1 MALNYAPADHTR
13 HLVTK
18 GNLGFVANNTDLY
31 KLVKDGN
38 KFRKY
43 YNVAPGQLV
52 IWKESTVAGTLP
64 KTIGVAN
71 LTVNDLPD
79 IKIGVGFSS
88 KKNGISDQIRAL
100 TPTELEGCRIDLLD
114 AVGPQCAVP
123 QIKALYP
130 DCVSCDTITA
140 RVRVLDNASASFSD
154 EPLKAYQ
161 EFTGS
166 YTPDCSSC
174 TDCPQTVT
182 CDEVVCGL
190 VDALN
195 NDTDLTINDG
205 SADGIPYPHYYNTG
219 VKRPFTAFKLW
230 PTWKS
235 YCISPNVGTGC
246 TKCNS
251 IDDLTTFTV
260 NGVATNFNLK
270 DPANNTATLI
280 AQLETAVILI
290 NEKFESVLGRHG
302 GRAFLSRGNGNCC
315 PLQLFVTTCDE
326 DFAIAG
332 LVECGDAIDQF
343 PDFVTSGTCKQ
354 CGTTD
359 TTTTPTC
366 GLGIF
371 VAPDYES
378 CEDCLGFNQAQLFT
392 ARRVDVDIIS
402 GSGNYNTPR
411 WSKRA
416 ELLEPQVAQGFGS
429 QIQALEYYQ
438 QDAVGFEG
446 FQYEIGNETS
456 GWLNLPER
464 RSRIKNALTASCDTS
479 YCSYLIR
486 TRGTTEYGIAKQP
499 MNLLIQG
506 HIHVPENDS
515 TTKTAVE
522 ALFQKLIDL
531 IPTTCKVLHA
541 TKCDQTEL
549 DPA

>member
-1 MALNYAPADHTR
+1 MAFTYVRPDITR

-31 KLVKDGN
+31 KLVKEGN
-38 KFRKY
+38 KFRKF

-52 IWKESTVAGTLP
+52 IWKDATTAGAIP

-71 LTVNDLPD
+71 ITVNDLPD
-79 IKIGVGFSS
+79 LKIGVGYSTA
-88 KKNGISDQIRAL
+88 KNGISDAIRAL
-100 TPTELEGCRIDLLD
+100 TPTELQGCRIDLLD

-123 QIKALYP
+123 QIKAIYP
-130 DCVSCDTITA
+130 DCVSCDTISA
-140 RVRVLDNASASFSD
+140 RVRVYDNQSISFSD

-161 EFTGS
+161 EFVGS
-166 YTPDCSSC
+166 FTPDCSSC
-174 TDCPQTVT
+174 SDCPQTVT

-190 VDALN
+190 VDSLN
-195 NDTDLTINDG
+195 NDTELLINDG
-205 SADGIPYPHYYNTG
+205 ADGIPYPHYYNTG

-235 YCISPNVGTGC
+235 YCISPTVGSGC
-246 TKCNS
+246 TECNS
-251 IDDLTTFTV
+251 IAALTTFTV
-260 NGVATNFNLK
+260 NGVATSFGLT
-270 DPANNTATLI
+270 DPAAPLTTLI
-280 AQLETAVILI
+280 DQLEIAVSLI
-290 NEKFESVLGRHG
+290 NEKIESELGRHG
-302 GRAFLSRGNGNCC
+302 GRAFLSRGNGRCC

-332 LVECGDAIDQF
+332 LTQCEDAIEQF

-359 TTTTPTC
+359 TTTTPSC
-366 GLGIF
+366 GIGIF

-378 CEDCLGFNQAQLFT
+378 CECLGFNQPQQFT
-392 ARRVDVDIIS
+392 SRWVDVDIIS

-416 ELLEPQVAQGFGS
+416 ELLEPQIAQGFGS
-429 QIQALEYYQ
+429 QIQYLEYYQ

-446 FQYEIGNETS
+446 FQFEIGNETS
-456 GWLNLPER
+456 GWLNLPR
-464 RSRIKNALTASCDTS
+464 HSSRIKNAITASCETA
-479 YCSYLIR
+479 YCSYMLQ
-486 TRGTTEYGIAKQP
+486 TRGATEYGISRSP
-499 MNLLIQG
+499 INLLLEG
-506 HIHVPENDS
+506 WVHVPQNDS

-522 ALFQKLIDL
+522 ALYQKIIDL
-531 IPTTCKVLHA
+531 VPTSCKVLHA

>member
-1 MALNYAPADHTR
+1 MALNHAPADQTR

-31 KLVKDGN
+31 KLVKEGN
-38 KFRKY
+38 KFRKF

-52 IWKESTVAGTLP
+52 IWKDATTAGSVP

-71 LTVNDLPD
+71 ITVNDLPD
-79 IKIGVGFSS
+79 LRIGVGFST
-88 KKNGISDQIRAL
+88 KGNGISDSIRAL
-100 TPTELEGCRIDLLD
+100 TPTQLEGCKIDLLD

-130 DCVSCDTITA
+130 DCVSCDTISA
-140 RVRVLDNASASFSD
+140 RVRVYDNQTLSFSD
-154 EPLKAYQ
+154 EPLKAYE
-161 EFTGS
+161 EFVGS

-190 VDALN
+190 VDSLN
-195 NDTDLTINDG
+195 NDTDFTIKDG

-219 VKRPFTAFKLW
+219 VKRSFTAFKLW

-235 YCISPNVGTGC
+235 YCISPTVGSGC
-246 TKCNS
+246 THCNS
-251 IDDLTTFTV
+251 ISALTTFTI
-260 NGVATNFNLK
+260 NGVATSFNLT
-270 DPANNTATLI
+270 DPAAPLTTLVD
-280 AQLETAVILI
+280 QLETAVTLI
-290 NEKFESVLGRHG
+290 NAKFEETLGRHS
-302 GRAFLSRGNGNCC
+302 GRAFLSRGNGRCC

-332 LVECGDAIDQF
+332 LTACSDVIDQF
-343 PDFVTSGTCKQ
+343 PDFVTTGTCQQ
-354 CGTTD
+354 CGTTG
-359 TTTTPTC
+359 TTTTPSC

-371 VAPDYES
+371 VAPDYEG
-378 CEDCLGFNQAQLFT
+378 CDCFGFEQPKQFT
-392 ARRVDVDIIS
+392 SRWVDVDIIS

-416 ELLEPQVAQGFGS
+416 ELLEPQIAQGFGS
-429 QIQALEYYQ
+429 QIQFLEYYQ
-438 QDAVGFEG
+438 QDAIGFEG
-446 FQYEIGNETS
+446 FDYEIGNETA
-456 GWLNLPER
+456 GWLNLPR
-464 RSRIKNALTASCDTS
+464 HSSRIKNAITASCDTS
-479 YCSYLIR
+479 YCSYLLR
-486 TRGTTEYGIAKQP
+486 TRGTAEYGFTKSP
-499 MNLLIQG
+499 LNLLIQG
-506 HIHVPENDS
+506 WLHVPQNDS

-522 ALFQKLIDL
+522 ALYQKLIDL

-549 DPA
+549 NPA